1 MTFGTSLREHT
12 MAASANMFY
21 IAIGYKN
28 KANMKVA
35 ASNIKI
41 KIYQLFSEQW
51 VLGIRVT
58 TAQRKIFVDLNNV
71 QTILVKITIILTFLS
86 NSFFN
91 SFMIMKNEK
100 WTVFRF
106 PFFYGNEKRMRVLK
120 NQSKTLLNMKM
131 VVTCLNFVFHIEVKT
146 KSTYKILNLVFQF
159 IKKMKWHFGYTD

>member
-1 MTFGTSLREHT
+1 

-100 WTVFRF
+100 
-106 PFFYGNEKRMRVLK
+106 
-120 NQSKTLLNMKM
+120 
-131 VVTCLNFVFHIEVKT
+131 
-146 KSTYKILNLVFQF
+146 
-159 IKKMKWHFGYTD
+159 